1 MRKLLLMAMLLFAT
15 ASGYVAAPFVTA
27 WNIREAVKD
36 GDSTYLADK
45 IEWDRIKET
54 LKVSLA
60 AAALD
65 LPASDVAPAPDATN
79 ESPPPAATPSPRP
92 SLWQRFK
99 TYLGK
104 SAVDRMVDTYAN
116 AEGLPKLFAYRQTYR
131 GAVGYAEE
139 PKTLANL
146 PARMQR
152 AWSRVRRATFT
163 SPTRFEMEM
172 ADKSDPTRSFAGV
185 LEFKGFEWKLVSL
198 HLKQEKPPSALGGGG
213 VSTGGLVSQLRAAA
227 APRLASRASASTA
240 PADGTDDPQER

>member
-1 MRKLLLMAMLLFAT
+1 MRKLLLTAALALAAAT
-15 ASGYVAAPFVTA
+15 FYVAAPFVTA

-36 GDSTYLADK
+36 GDSAYLAHK
-45 IEWDRIKET
+45 IEWDRVKET

-65 LPASDVAPAPDATN
+65 LPASDLDPAPGSEHA
-79 ESPPPAATPSPRP
+79 SPPPAAKP

-99 TYLGK
+99 TYVGK
-104 SAVDRMVDTYAN
+104 SAVDRMVDNYAN

-131 GAVGYAEE
+131 GAVGHVDE

-146 PARMQR
+146 PDRMQR

-172 ADKSDPTRSFAGV
+172 ADKTDPARSFAGV
-185 LEFKGFEWKLVSL
+185 LEFSGFEWKLVSL
-198 HLKQEKPPSALGGGG
+198 HVHQQKAPSALGGGG

-227 APRLASRASASTA
+227 APRLASRYPAATA
-240 PADGTDDPQER
+240 LDADGGDPQER